1 MLWLALMWIER
12 IERRLQK
19 RVFKDDLPGLKKEE
33 VKNEVEYDRSE
44 YYK

>member
-12 IERRLQK
+12 RVQK

-33 VKNEVEYDRSE
+33 VENEVEYDRLE
-44 YYK
+44 YKK

>member
-1 MLWLALMWIER
+1 MLWIALTW

-19 RVFKDDLPGLKKEE
+19 HVFKADLPGLKKEE
-33 VKNEVEYDRSE
+33 VENEVEYDRLE

>member
-1 MLWLALMWIER
+1 MLWLALMW

-19 RVFKDDLPGLKKEE
+19 RVFKDDLPGVKKEE